1 MNTWEE
7 VAKVQP
13 VVAHIIQ
20 NSINKSRVS
29 HAYLIQG
36 ARGTGKKAIAT
47 LFAKALF
54 CEQPNGPNPCL
65 TCNACQRI
73 ESGNHPDVHMIKP
86 DGQSIKI
93 EQIRQLQKEFTY
105 SGMESNQK
113 IYIIEGAET
122 LTVNAANRILKFLE
136 EPSRATTAMMLT
148 ENGQAML
155 PTIRSRCQL
164 LDLQPLPRAM
174 FEQQLLE
181 EGIQASLARIISSL
195 TNNVDEALEL
205 SKSEAFAQARK
216 LVLQLIGI
224 LATNPDDAYLFI
236 HQHWFTHFKERTDIE
251 QGLDLLLRV
260 FSDILYHHIGDDERM
275 VMLTK
280 TDERLQ
286 EAALRFS
293 KEALLSNVQA
303 VMRAKR
309 EVKQN
314 IQPTLIMEKLVLQV
328 KR

>member
-1 MNTWEE
+1 M
-7 VAKVQP
+7 
-13 VVAHIIQ
+13 
-20 NSINKSRVS
+20 
-29 HAYLIQG
+29 
-36 ARGTGKKAIAT
+36 
-47 LFAKALF
+47 
-54 CEQPNGPNPCL
+54 
-65 TCNACQRI
+65 
-73 ESGNHPDVHMIKP
+73 
-86 DGQSIKI
+86 
-93 EQIRQLQKEFTY
+93 
-105 SGMESNQK
+105 
-113 IYIIEGAET
+113 
-122 LTVNAANRILKFLE
+122 
-136 EPSRATTAMMLT
+136 
-148 ENGQAML
+148 
-155 PTIRSRCQL
+155 
-164 LDLQPLPRAM
+164 
-174 FEQQLLE
+174 
-181 EGIQASLARIISSL
+181 
-195 TNNVDEALEL
+195 EL